1 VLLAVGFPPAAHD
14 WNLLAATAQKTKQRK
29 TKQQRGESFLNTN
42 KDDELHLSS
51 FLARAAGTCTH
62 SSKDWRC
69 GALSSGLKLMES
81 IMENSR
87 PETGKALG
95 FCKRFWVLNDCF

>member
-1 VLLAVGFPPAAHD
+1 MA
-14 WNLLAATAQKTKQRK
+14 RK
-29 TKQQRGESFLNTN
+29 TKQKQKQKQKQQRAKIQNE
-42 KDDELHLSS
+42 DDELHLSS

-62 SSKDWRC
+62 SSNDWRC

-87 PETGKALG
+87 PDTGKALG
-95 FCKRFWVLNDCF
+95 FCKGFFFCLE